1 LPGEHSFPGSVARR
15 IISLV
20 PRQSPE
26 PPRVRFQADL
36 QRRPNR
42 LHPGKQSNSRHGQ
55 LSNGKSLT
63 RLFSDGRLPMDNNG
77 EERDPRRV
85 AVRARTGSWSV
96 VARAARALPQS
107 SRCWPAFAGSTW
119 ACRATCVASWSSRP
133 KTGRIGKAPSPLQV
147 RTFRKEERDRR
158 AEDRRYR
165 AAKRRIEVTPS

>member
-15 IISLV
+15 IVCLV
-20 PRQSPE
+20 PWQSPE
-26 PPRVRFQADL
+26 PPRVRFQADR

-42 LHPGKQSNSRHGQ
+42 LRPGKQSNSRRGQ

-63 RLFSDGRLPMDNNG
+63 RFFSDGRLPIDNND
-77 EERDPRRV
+77 EERDLRRV
-85 AVRARTGSWSV
+85 AVEAGLLVGSGEGGEG
-96 VARAARALPQS
+96 VATILTVLADVCRHHLGVWAYLRGI
-107 SRCWPAFAGSTW
+107 GSN
-119 ACRATCVASWSSRP
+119 RP

-147 RTFRKEERDRR
+147 RTFRKEARDRR